1 MKSQGRTRE
10 KLITVAIVSLIGIV
24 VGPLFTVIAYG
35 FSIVPLIKG
44 IIVGFLITS
53 VSAYFETL
61 VFRERFKYLKFSYVL
76 IFRTLF
82 YVLLISLVVIAVWVV
97 HEGSINNA
105 TILQTL
111 AGEDFSYFMRKGD
124 FRTIFFFA
132 LSASFL
138 INFFTQINS
147 LLGKGVLLNYVT
159 GKYHYPLEEKRFF
172 MFLDLKSSTTIAER
186 LGPIEY
192 HRFIN
197 NCFFDLNDPIIESK
211 GEIYQYVGDEIV
223 ISWSEKNGIKDSNC
237 IKCFINISE
246 KLKEVSG
253 QYIEEF
259 KTAPEFKAGLHYG
272 DVVAGEVG
280 DSKREIVFHGDVLN
294 TASRIQSMCNSLNKN
309 FLVSEDIINKVALPA
324 ECKKVSMGSFQLRG
338 KEQAVEI
345 FSVEIRL

>member
-1 MKSQGRTRE
+1 LKSHGRTRE
-10 KLITVAIVSLIGIV
+10 KIITVAIVSLVGV
-24 VGPLFTVIAYG
+24 VVAPLFTVIAYG
-35 FSIVPLIKG
+35 FSLVPLVKG

-53 VSAYFETL
+53 VSAYFETF
-61 VFRERFKYLKFSYVL
+61 VFGERFKYLKFSYVVL
-76 IFRTLF
+76 FRTLF
-82 YVLLISLVVIAVWVV
+82 YVLLISLVVITVWVV
-97 HEGSINNA
+97 HEGSVNDA
-105 TILQTL
+105 TIFQTL
-111 AGEDFSYFMRKGD
+111 ASDDFSYFMRKGD
-124 FRTIFFFA
+124 FRTVFFFA

-192 HRFIN
+192 HKFIN
-197 NCFFDLNDPIIESK
+197 NCFFDLNEPIIESK

-223 ISWSEKNGIKDSNC
+223 ISWTERSGAENSNC
-237 IKCFINISE
+237 VRCFLNISE
-246 KLKEVSG
+246 KLKDVAER
-253 QYIEEF
+253 YMEEF
-259 KTAPEFKAGLHYG
+259 NIVPEFKAGLHYG

-309 FLVSEDIINKVALPA
+309 FLVSEDIINKVALP
-324 ECKKVSMGSFQLRG
+324 EGSKKVSMGSFMLRG
-338 KEQAVEI
+338 KEQQVEL
-345 FSVEIRL
+345 FSVEV